1 MRYHH
6 NIAAKINAM
15 SDIVPRR
22 RPEEKPVK
30 ASGLSKLP
38 DLPSR
43 RPIIPKPG
51 RLPGNRPIV
60 ASYPN
65 RDSDDEFMGYID

>member
-1 MRYHH
+1 
-6 NIAAKINAM
+6 M

-22 RPEEKPVK
+22 PPEDKPRV
-30 ASGLSKLP
+30 GQLSKLP

-60 ASYPN
+60 TRALNY
-65 RDSDDEFMGYID
+65 DDDDFMGYID

>member
-1 MRYHH
+1 
-6 NIAAKINAM
+6 M

-22 RPEEKPVK
+22 PPEDKPVK
-30 ASGLSKLP
+30 APGRLSKLP

-51 RLPGNRPIV
+51 ALPGNRPIV

-65 RDSDDEFMGYID
+65 REDDDDFMGYID

>member
-1 MRYHH
+1 
-6 NIAAKINAM
+6 M
-15 SDIVPRR
+15 SDLVPRR

-30 ASGLSKLP
+30 ASSGLSKLP

-65 RDSDDEFMGYID
+65 RESDDDFMGYID

>member
-1 MRYHH
+1 
-6 NIAAKINAM
+6 M

-22 RPEEKPVK
+22 PAADRPVK
-30 ASGLSKLP
+30 PAGLARLP
-38 DLPSR
+38 NLPRTNR

-51 RLPGNRPIV
+51 ALPGNRPIV

-65 RDSDDEFMGYID
+65 REDDDDFMGYID

>member
-1 MRYHH
+1 M
-6 NIAAKINAM
+6 IAKDVLSKNSM

-22 RPEEKPVK
+22 PSENKPVPT
-30 ASGLSKLP
+30 GRLSKLP

-51 RLPGNRPIV
+51 ALPGNRPIV

-65 RDSDDEFMGYID
+65 REEDDDFMGYID

>member
-1 MRYHH
+1 
-6 NIAAKINAM
+6 M

-22 RPEEKPVK
+22 PSEDKPVK
-30 ASGLSKLP
+30 TTGLSKLP
-38 DLPSR
+38 DLPKSN

-51 RLPGNRPIV
+51 ALPGNRPIV

-65 RDSDDEFMGYID
+65 RDEDDDFMGYID